1 MAITKAAKVE
11 AEIEKVKGKIS
22 EFQTRLR
29 ELEQKKTEI
38 ENTEIVG
45 VVRGM
50 NISIEELA
58 VMLQTVRNGG
68 AVPAPTPTSGH
79 HGQKS
84 EPAPAPD
91 VEEDNDE

>member
-11 AEIEKVKGKIS
+11 GEIEKVKGKIS

-58 VMLQTVRNGG
+58 VMLQTIRSG
-68 AVPAPTPTSGH
+68 AVPAPTSGH

-91 VEEDNDE
+91 VEEETEE

>member
-22 EFQTRLR
+22 EFQIRLR

-58 VMLQTVRNGG
+58 VMLQTVRSGG
-68 AVPAPTPTSGH
+68 AVPAPTSGH

-91 VEEDNDE
+91 VEEETEE

>member
-22 EFQTRLR
+22 ESQTRLR

-50 NISIEELA
+50 SISIEELA
-58 VMLQTVRNGG
+58 TMLQAIKSN
-68 AVPAPTPTSGH
+68 AAAPVSTSGH

-84 EPAPAPD
+84 GPAPASD
-91 VEEDNDE
+91 AKEDDEE

>member
-58 VMLQTVRNGG
+58 VMLQTVRSGG
-68 AVPAPTPTSGH
+68 AVPAPTSGH

-84 EPAPAPD
+84 APAPDPD
-91 VEEDNDE
+91 VEEDNEE